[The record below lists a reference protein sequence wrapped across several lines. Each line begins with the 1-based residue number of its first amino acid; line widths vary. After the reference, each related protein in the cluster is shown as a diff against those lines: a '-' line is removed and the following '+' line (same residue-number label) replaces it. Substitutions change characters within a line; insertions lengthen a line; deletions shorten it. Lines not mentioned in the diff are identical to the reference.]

1 MAETHLS
8 DDLSEWEQIQSPL
21 SHARPSH
28 HQSTSQWQ
36 IDDDHRS
43 LPLPPPPQD
52 LEPRRSPVLPPPQ
65 EPNSPSPSSS
75 SSSPTPPPDS
85 PPVPPSR
92 NSKRDEEAT
101 RRRSD
106 SPLVAAREIGKRL
119 RLRLGILS
127 AEVLRAASKICN
139 YSMIA
144 GRFWSVV
151 SVVGVLTAMLLSL
164 LYVKLKPRW
173 RTRRLLRDD
182 KERLILLL
190 KEKDEVSSFP
200 KLDSTIKL
208 KFENSKH
215 SSANSIVMNM
225 KQLELACRRSASCW
239 FRLLR

>member
-1 MAETHLS
+1 MAETDLS
-8 DDLSEWEQIQSPL
+8 DDLSEWEQIQSPF
-21 SHARPSH
+21 SHTRPSH
-28 HQSTSQWQ
+28 HQSTSPRQ
-36 IDDDHRS
+36 IDDDHQS
-43 LPLPPPPQD
+43 LPLSPPPQD
-52 LEPRRSPVLPPPQ
+52 LEPRRSPALPPPQ

-75 SSSPTPPPDS
+75 SSSPTPES
-85 PPVPPSR
+85 PPVPPSSSSSR

-106 SPLVAAREIGKRL
+106 SRLVAAREIGKRL

-127 AEVLRAASKICN
+127 AEVLRAASKVCN
-139 YSMIA
+139 YWMIA

-190 KEKDEVSSFP
+190 KEKDEISQLLVQIAEMNEA
-200 KLDSTIKL
+200 L
-208 KFENSKH
+208 
-215 SSANSIVMNM
+215 SA
-225 KQLELACRRSASCW
+225 RR
-239 FRLLR
+239 RVPVLRVG